1 MTEYFAQIQTTGKLF
16 LMKGA
21 MWLKMLGITIQDI
34 SQIKKD
40 TSKNYTKPSTI
51 KEKLKNMVSVFSKIK
66 LDNFMTTNPKLIFM
80 YCYKLEIRC

>member
-1 MTEYFAQIQTTGKLF
+1 MAEDAWNYHSRHFTN
-16 LMKGA
+16 
-21 MWLKMLGITIQDI
+21 
-34 SQIKKD
+34 KD

-51 KEKLKNMVSVFSKIK
+51 KEKLKNMASVFSKIK